1 MHAFCLSAGSYFA
14 DLFTVEAGNGAYAFL
29 PYLVTAAAVAILLA
43 AVYFTFWRAQESR
56 LLSRLRD
63 AGAVGRG
70 AGKTLGE
77 VGYPPNK
84 LRTRLLMR
92 LLRSPACMLYRNLS
106 TEEIDTLSHAFE
118 AEMSQTETETEAETE
133 TETEANASTAAQDGA
148 EPRNTASDGSP
159 APEPANEKSAQKD
172 RREHAREL
180 RRRGLA
186 LTVREDTRFYIR
198 EERLDYVKEQAVRFS
213 LDDYMGLLYTT
224 VITVV
229 LWFIV
234 MNFLDN
240 IVGLFIK

>member
-43 AVYFTFWRAQESR
+43 AVYFTFWRARESR

-63 AGAVGRG
+63 AGAVGQG

-92 LLRSPACMLYRNLS
+92 LMRSPACMLYRNLS
-106 TEEIDTLSHAFE
+106 TEEIDALSHAFE
-118 AEMSQTETETEAETE
+118 AEKPQTEAE
-133 TETEANASTAAQDGA
+133 ADASPAVQDGA
-148 EPRNTASDGSP
+148 EPKNTASDGSP
-159 APEPANEKSAQKD
+159 APETANEKSARKEK
-172 RREHAREL
+172 REHTREL
-180 RRRGLA
+180 RRRGLT

-198 EERLDYVKEQAVRFS
+198 EDRLDYVEEQAARFS

-240 IVGLFIK
+240 IVGLFVK

>member
-1 MHAFCLSAGSYFA
+1 MHAFCLAAGSYFA

-29 PYLVTAAAVAILLA
+29 PYLVTAAAVAILFA
-43 AVYFTFWRAQESR
+43 AAYFTFWRAQESR

-63 AGAVGRG
+63 AGAVGRE
-70 AGKTLGE
+70 AGKTLEE
-77 VGYPPNK
+77 VGYPPKK

-92 LLRSPACMLYRNLS
+92 LMRSPACMLYRNLS
-106 TEEIDTLSHAFE
+106 TEEIDALIHAFGE
-118 AEMSQTETETEAETE
+118 EEPQSETEPET
-133 TETEANASTAAQDGA
+133 NASPAVQDGA
-148 EPRNTASDGSP
+148 EPKNTASDGSP
-159 APEPANEKSAQKD
+159 APESANEKSAQKEK
-172 RREHAREL
+172 REHTREL

-198 EERLDYVKEQAVRFS
+198 EDRLDYVKEQAAKFS

-240 IVGLFIK
+240 IVGLFVK

>member
-1 MHAFCLSAGSYFA
+1 MGAFCLSAGSYFA
-14 DLFTVEAGNGAYAFL
+14 DLFTVEAGNGSYAFL
-29 PYLVTAAAVAILLA
+29 PYLVTAAAIAILFA
-43 AVYFTFWRAQESR
+43 AAYFTFWRAQESR

-63 AGAVGRG
+63 AGAVGRE

-77 VGYPPNK
+77 VGYPPKK
-84 LRTRLLMR
+84 LRTRFLMR
-92 LLRSPACMLYRNLS
+92 LMRSPACMLYRNLS
-106 TEEIDTLSHAFE
+106 TEEIDTLMHAFGE
-118 AEMSQTETETEAETE
+118 EPQGETETD
-133 TETEANASTAAQDGA
+133 ASPAAQDGA
-148 EPRNTASDGSP
+148 EPKNTASDGSS
-159 APEPANEKSAQKD
+159 APETANEKAARKD

-198 EERLDYVKEQAVRFS
+198 EDRLDYVKEHAAKFS

-240 IVGLFIK
+240 IVGLFVK

>member
-1 MHAFCLSAGSYFA
+1 MGAFCLAAGSYFA

-43 AVYFTFWRAQESR
+43 AAYFTFWRAQESR

-63 AGAVGRG
+63 AGAVGG
-70 AGKTLGE
+70 EAGKTLGE
-77 VGYPPNK
+77 IGYPPKK

-92 LLRSPACMLYRNLS
+92 LMRSPACMLYRNLS
-106 TEEIDTLSHAFE
+106 TEEIDALERAFDE
-118 AEMSQTETETEAETE
+118 DSQTETEAD
-133 TETEANASTAAQDGA
+133 ASPAVQDGA
-148 EPRNTASDGSP
+148 EPKNTAPDGAP
-159 APEPANEKSAQKD
+159 APETANDKSVRED

-198 EERLDYVKEQAVRFS
+198 DDRLDYVEEQAAKFS

-240 IVGLFIK
+240 IVGLFVK

>member
-1 MHAFCLSAGSYFA
+1 MHTFCLAAGSYFA

-29 PYLVTAAAVAILLA
+29 PYLVTAAAVAILFA
-43 AVYFTFWRAQESR
+43 AAYFTFWRAQESR

-63 AGAVGRG
+63 ADAVGRE
-70 AGKTLGE
+70 AGKTLEE
-77 VGYPPNK
+77 VGYPPKK

-92 LLRSPACMLYRNLS
+92 LMRSPACMLYRNLS
-106 TEEIDTLSHAFE
+106 TEEIDALIHAFGE
-118 AEMSQTETETEAETE
+118 EEPQSETEPET
-133 TETEANASTAAQDGA
+133 NASPAVQDGA
-148 EPRNTASDGSP
+148 EPKNTASDGSP
-159 APEPANEKSAQKD
+159 APESANEKSAQKD
-172 RREHAREL
+172 KREHTREL

-198 EERLDYVKEQAVRFS
+198 EDRLDYVKERAAKFS

-240 IVGLFIK
+240 IVGLFVK

>member
-1 MHAFCLSAGSYFA
+1 MHAFCLSAESYFA

-118 AEMSQTETETEAETE
+118 AEMSQTETKTKAEAETD
-133 TETEANASTAAQDGA
+133 ASTAAQDGA

-159 APEPANEKSAQKD
+159 APEPANEKSARKD

-198 EERLDYVKEQAVRFS
+198 EERLDYVEEQAAKFS

-229 LWFIV
+229 LWFTV
-234 MNFLDN
+234 LNFLDN
-240 IVGLFIK
+240 IVGLFVK